1 MDARERAL
9 TLAAGVLLAPVAL
22 AGAALEAA
30 LGRSGTVYV
39 EARRG

>member
-1 MDARERAL
+1 MGAGERAL
-9 TLAAGVLLAPVAL
+9 AVGAAVALLPVAL

-39 EARRG
+39 EARRA